1 MGERLVIVGLGD
13 STTAGTP
20 GFLSPL
26 EAPPNGMGSPESQYG
41 YWVTEAHPGWRFLNR
56 GVNGQRTDQMLSR
69 FGRDVILAKPDVVV
83 ILGGVNDIY
92 QGRDPESVRDNLQ
105 MMYERAEASA
115 IAVVGATILPY
126 NSAEARESRA
136 IRRVNTWIEE
146 RSRSSSLLFC
156 DTNRA
161 VRADGDPDRLGST
174 PDGLHPDVEGYRKMG
189 ETVVKTLADAGY

>member
-1 MGERLVIVGLGD
+1 MREVLVIVGLGD

-26 EAPPNGMGSPESQYG
+26 EAPPNGMGNPESQYG
-41 YWVTEAHPGWRFLNR
+41 FWVTKARQGWRFLNK
-56 GVNGQRTDQMLSR
+56 GINGQRTDQMLSR

-92 QGRDPESVRDNLQ
+92 QGRGPESVGDNLQ
-105 MMYERAEASA
+105 MMYERAEASG

-126 NSAEARESRA
+126 NFAEARESQA
-136 IRRVNTWIEE
+136 IRRVNAWIEE
-146 RSRSSSLLFC
+146 RSKSSSMLFC
-156 DTNRA
+156 DANRA
-161 VRADGDPDRLGST
+161 VRDARDPDRLSST

-189 ETVVKTLADAGY
+189 EAIVRTLADAGY